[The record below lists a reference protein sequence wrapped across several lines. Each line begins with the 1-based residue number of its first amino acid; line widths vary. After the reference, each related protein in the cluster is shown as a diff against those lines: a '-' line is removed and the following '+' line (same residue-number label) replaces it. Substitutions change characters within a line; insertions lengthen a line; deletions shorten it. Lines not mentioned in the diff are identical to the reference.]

1 MKKIMKKIGKIVA
14 IIFGVILIFLSITTI
29 YHHIMLSV
37 EADKIIPNGKIVD
50 VNGHSMHVYA
60 EGEKGDK
67 PTLVFMSGS
76 GTVAPVYDFK
86 ALYTKLSSEYR
97 IVVVER
103 AGYGYSEIYEISRD
117 IDTMLSETRKALEE
131 AGEKGPYV
139 LLPHSISGIEALYWA
154 QQYPNEIAG
163 IIGLDM
169 AVPESYDYF
178 DFERTDSL
186 IKLGHASAWLG
197 LVHIIPGIYPL
208 DTTDL
213 TTEEIQQQKYLMHRN
228 AVNKDYLL
236 EGEIVYDNAQVVA
249 KNELPSTS
257 ILLFVSDGIGI
268 GDYWIPCQERFAE
281 ENDAKVVYLNCSH
294 YVHNYEY
301 ESISEKSK
309 EFLNSL
315 PPFQQFTN
323 LQ

>member
-1 MKKIMKKIGKIVA
+1 MKKIIRKVFKILSIV
-14 IIFGVILIFLSITTI
+14 FILILILLSITTI
-29 YHHIMLSV
+29 YHHIMLRV
-37 EADKIIPNGKIVD
+37 EEEKIIPNGEIVN
-50 VNGHSMHVYA
+50 VNNHDMHVYA

-76 GTVAPVYDFK
+76 GTVAPAYDFK
-86 ALYTKLSSEYR
+86 ALYSKLSNDYR
-97 IVVVER
+97 IVVVEK
-103 AGYGYSEIYEISRD
+103 AGYGYSEIYDISRD

-131 AGEKGPYV
+131 SGEGGPYV
-139 LLPHSISGIEALYWA
+139 LFPHSISGIEALYWA

-178 DFERTDSL
+178 DFERTDRL

-197 LVHIIPGIYPL
+197 LVHTIPSIYPL
-208 DTTDL
+208 STTAL

-236 EGEIVYDNAQVVA
+236 EGETVYDNAQIVM
-249 KNELPSTS
+249 KNELPSIP

-268 GDYWIPCQERFAE
+268 GDYWIPSQERFAE
-281 ENDAKVVYLNCSH
+281 ENDAELVYLNCGH

-309 EFLNSL
+309 GFLKYL
-315 PPFQQFTN
+315 PP